1 MYFVFIYEN
10 KRMKPVE
17 IVLRKERRGKRENDG
32 GGKSEIC
39 CKHICKY
46 HNVCL
51 KNVHSTCEAEMAH
64 SYNPSFSGGRD
75 QEDHSSKTAPAN
87 SSTDPITKLSNT
99 RKGWWSGSSHKVPA

>member
-32 GGKSEIC
+32 GGKSEMC

-46 HNVCL
+46 HMY
-51 KNVHSTCEAEMAH
+51 A
-64 SYNPSFSGGRD
+64 
-75 QEDHSSKTAPAN
+75 
-87 SSTDPITKLSNT
+87 
-99 RKGWWSGSSHKVPA
+99 